1 MQPHR
6 EVRFD
11 EDVTHLIRP
20 ELKNALSLLL
30 QAHETAFRLSLPK
43 WEFALEVHSIKEAGL
58 NNNDLRY
65 LICQGMTEH
74 RVEIT
79 RRGARQRSFELPPGM
94 SIDARSCFVLA
105 DERVQLVQK
114 MISNGPTV
122 MDASHS
128 SPQRGPH
135 AAIPFWDCHHRELR
149 VGEILAKRF
158 RQPAKNQEAILNAFQ
173 EEGWPPRID
182 NPIAAAVSTD
192 AIERLHDA
200 VKRLNHQINP
210 VIRFFSDGQG
220 RGVTWKQRAAQ

>member
-1 MQPHR
+1 MKPHL

-11 EDVTHLIRP
+11 EDITLVIRP

-30 QAHETAFRLSLPK
+30 QAHETAYRLSLPK
-43 WEFALEVHSIKEAGL
+43 WEFALEVYSIKEAGL

-94 SIDARSCFVLA
+94 SIAARSCFVLA
-105 DERVQLVQK
+105 DERVELVQK
-114 MISNGPTV
+114 MISDGLTAT
-122 MDASHS
+122 DS
-128 SPQRGPH
+128 SRPLPKRGLR
-135 AAIPFWDCHHRELR
+135 AAVPFWDFHHRELR
-149 VGEILAKRF
+149 VGDILAKRF

-182 NPIAAAVSTD
+182 SPIAAAGSTD
-192 AIERLHDA
+192 AQERLQDA

-210 VIRFFSDGQG
+210 VLRFFSDGKG